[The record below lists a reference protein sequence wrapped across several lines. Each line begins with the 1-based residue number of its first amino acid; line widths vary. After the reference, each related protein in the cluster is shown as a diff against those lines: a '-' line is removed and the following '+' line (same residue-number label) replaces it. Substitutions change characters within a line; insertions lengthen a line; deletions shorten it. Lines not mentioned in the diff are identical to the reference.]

1 MRIPRIYSP
10 VTLVAGQTVE
20 LDAHAGNHVGRV
32 LRMQPEQAIELFNGD
47 GYDYPATLTD
57 VSKKSVQ
64 VRVGEP
70 VANTAESPLRVH
82 LGQVLSRGD
91 RMDYAIQKSVEMGVD
106 RITPLV
112 SERCEVK
119 LKGDREDK
127 RLRHWQQVAI
137 SAAEQC
143 GRAMVPTIEP
153 VMTVDD
159 WFVTTCEDD
168 LRLVLHHRT
177 EQSLTGLATPTRL
190 ALLIGPEG
198 GLSEAEI
205 AAAEQAGFIAAALGP
220 RVLRTETA
228 PVAALS
234 ICHWLWGDGQ
244 QHHS

>member
-10 VTLVAGQTVE
+10 VALAAGSEVE
-20 LDAHAGNHVGRV
+20 LDDQAASHVGRV
-32 LRMQPEQAIELFNGD
+32 LRMQAGQQIELFNGN
-47 GYDYPATLTD
+47 GHDYPATLTD
-57 VSKKSVQ
+57 VNKKH
-64 VRVGEP
+64 VRVRIGEP
-70 VANTAESPLRVH
+70 AANISESPLQVH

-91 RMDYAIQKSVEMGVD
+91 RMDYAIQKGVEMGVA

-143 GRAMVPTIEP
+143 GRARVPDIEP
-153 VMTVDD
+153 VSTLAD
-159 WFVTTCEDD
+159 WFAATGDTD

-177 EQSLTGLATPTRL
+177 AQSLGGLDKPQTL
-190 ALLIGPEG
+190 ALLVGPEG
-198 GLSEAEI
+198 GLTEEEI
-205 AAAEQAGFIAAALGP
+205 QAAEEAGFLAAALGP

-228 PVAALS
+228 PVAALA

-244 QHHS
+244 KQ